1 MTESLAE
8 SSNTAHYTKAYAEG
22 YKEAVTQYV
31 QNKDNPDNKFY
42 LEKTLHAFAVNPP
55 ENDHQEGYKT
65 AVESI
70 RRFGV
75 PVHHQENIVYVGW
88 QTFNNQQETKK

>member
-22 YKEAVTQYV
+22 YTKAVTQYV
-31 QNKDNPDNKFY
+31 QNKDNPDFM
-42 LEKTLHAFAVNPP
+42 ERVLHAFAVNPP

-88 QTFNNQQETKK
+88 IK

>member
-22 YKEAVTQYV
+22 YTKAVTQYV
-31 QNKDNPDNKFY
+31 KNKDNPDFM
-42 LEKTLHAFAVNPP
+42 ERVLHAFAVNPP

-88 QTFNNQQETKK
+88 IK

>member
-22 YKEAVTQYV
+22 YTKAVTQYV
-31 QNKDNPDNKFY
+31 QNKDNPDFM
-42 LEKTLHAFAVNPP
+42 ERVLHAFAVNPP
-55 ENDHQEGYKT
+55 ENDYQEGYKT

-88 QTFNNQQETKK
+88 IK